1 MDRFLTKQQL
11 IDLILANKGIIIKIC
26 NSYCSDKNY
35 REDLGQ
41 EIIYQILRSGESFQ
55 SGNKFSTWMYRIA
68 LNVAISFYR
77 KQKTNTQL
85 VSYTDL
91 PVEIEDAA
99 DGNKEMEENIDRL
112 QKMISQ
118 LGPLDKAMMLLYL
131 DSKSYAEIAE
141 VLDITETNVATRI
154 SRIKTRL
161 KQQFIPLNQ

>member
-1 MDRFLTKQQL
+1 MNRSLTKQQL

-41 EIIYQILRSGESFQ
+41 EIIYQLLRSGENFQ

-77 KQKTNTQL
+77 KQKTNTQ
-85 VSYTDL
+85 VVAYTDL
-91 PVEIEDAA
+91 PFEIEDTD
-99 DGNKEMEENIDRL
+99 DGKREMNENISRL
-112 QKMISQ
+112 QKMISL

-154 SRIKTRL
+154 SRIKIRL
-161 KQQFIPLNQ
+161 KQQFNYLNQ

>member
-1 MDRFLTKQQL
+1 MNRSLTKQQL

-41 EIIYQILRSGESFQ
+41 EIIYQLLRSGENFQ

-77 KQKTNTQL
+77 KQKTNTQ
-85 VSYTDL
+85 VVAYTDL
-91 PVEIEDAA
+91 PFEIEDTD
-99 DGNKEMEENIDRL
+99 DGKREMNENISRL
-112 QKMISQ
+112 QKMISL
-118 LGPLDKAMMLLYL
+118 LGPLEKAMMLLYL

-154 SRIKTRL
+154 SRIKIRL
-161 KQQFIPLNQ
+161 KQQFNYLNQ

>member
-1 MDRFLTKQQL
+1 MNTPLTKQQL

-41 EIIYQILRSGESFQ
+41 EIIYQLLRSGGSFQ
-55 SGNKFSTWMYRIA
+55 TENRFSTWMYRIA

-77 KQKTNTQL
+77 KQKTSTQ
-85 VSYTDL
+85 VVAYTDL
-91 PVEIEDAA
+91 PVEIEDT
-99 DGNKEMEENIDRL
+99 DDRNSEMDENINRL
-112 QKMISQ
+112 QKMIS
-118 LGPLDKAMMLLYL
+118 LLWPLDKAMMLLYL

-154 SRIKTRL
+154 SRIKIRL
-161 KQQFIPLNQ
+161 KQQFIHLNQ

>member
-1 MDRFLTKQQL
+1 MNTPLTKQQL

-41 EIIYQILRSGESFQ
+41 EIIYQLLRSGENFQ

-77 KQKTNTQL
+77 KQKTNTQ
-85 VSYTDL
+85 VVAYTDL
-91 PVEIEDAA
+91 PVEIEDI
-99 DGNKEMEENIDRL
+99 DNGNREMDENIARL
-112 QKMISQ
+112 QKMISL
-118 LGPLDKAMMLLYL
+118 LGPMDKAMMLLYL
-131 DSKSYAEIAE
+131 DSKSYTEIAE

-154 SRIKTRL
+154 SRIKIRL
-161 KQQFIPLNQ
+161 KQQFNYLNQ

>member
-41 EIIYQILRSGESFQ
+41 EIIYQLLRSGGSFQ
-55 SGNKFSTWMYRIA
+55 TGNKFSTWMYRIA

-77 KQKTNTQL
+77 KQKTNTQV

-91 PVEIEDAA
+91 PVEIEDAD
-99 DGNKEMEENIDRL
+99 DGNREINENIDRL

-131 DSKSYAEIAE
+131 DSKSYGEIAE
-141 VLDITETNVATRI
+141 VLDITETNVATRL
-154 SRIKTRL
+154 SRIKIRL
-161 KQQFIPLNQ
+161 KQQFIHLNQ